1 LWTVDRWLPPIG
13 ASHIGTS
20 HVATELPNQDSYQV
34 EQWDDQQATFA
45 AISDGHGS
53 KKYWRSDSG
62 SRLAVQALKELIE
75 NQFLPLIRDPD
86 NDPERIKSAWEL
98 IGRDLRKKWLQLCAE
113 NLYDH
118 PFSEEENRKAVEE
131 HPDVIEHPVIV
142 YGATMSGA
150 LLFQDYGFF
159 IHLGDGD
166 LIGCDPEGKA
176 ESIFEEPEIKANDTA
191 SMCQPDA
198 HRAMRTKVIEGD
210 SWKQMRMIVL
220 ATDGVGDAFGGD
232 EVSLQ
237 DHAENYLRSWRKGGA
252 GNLQTRL
259 QDGEMKQF
267 ADTSGDD
274 STLLLLKRVEKEDQL
289 TRGDFEK
296 AWIAFEDKAQAHE
309 ATSVEAIKHTGSQV
323 HSQVSQT
330 SKAALAQMEEIKKT
344 SSDVLQ
350 HVELT
355 RVRLEELE
363 KFKRWVV
370 DIGQLA
376 AGVILVS
383 GVVLGVVSLL
393 SDPNQQTP
401 SQMAET
407 NAENS
412 AKKAKTAE
420 TNAKASA
427 DKAAVVAGEAE
438 RALGIVGGFEEK
450 FATQVTQVGVV
461 LDQVETKSKQ
471 IDERLN
477 SAEKLLQKGDEYS
490 KKAEDAAARSEA
502 EANKVT
508 TEMKAEVK
516 KAEEAAARAE
526 AEASK
531 VATEVKAEVAAELKK
546 AEDAATEAKRVMEE
560 IKKQA
565 AEIQKQ
571 AAEMRKDIDEIKKA
585 EAEQVEADKA
595 VQNVTES
602 NHPPI
607 AMDQFPYSGDQIKV
621 VSSDR

>member
-1 LWTVDRWLPPIG
+1 
-13 ASHIGTS
+13 
-20 HVATELPNQDSYQV
+20 
-34 EQWDDQQATFA
+34 
-45 AISDGHGS
+45 
-53 KKYWRSDSG
+53 
-62 SRLAVQALKELIE
+62 
-75 NQFLPLIRDPD
+75 
-86 NDPERIKSAWEL
+86 
-98 IGRDLRKKWLQLCAE
+98 
-113 NLYDH
+113 
-118 PFSEEENRKAVEE
+118 
-131 HPDVIEHPVIV
+131 
-142 YGATMSGA
+142 
-150 LLFQDYGFF
+150 
-159 IHLGDGD
+159 
-166 LIGCDPEGKA
+166 
-176 ESIFEEPEIKANDTA
+176 
-191 SMCQPDA
+191 
-198 HRAMRTKVIEGD
+198 
-210 SWKQMRMIVL
+210 
-220 ATDGVGDAFGGD
+220 
-232 EVSLQ
+232 
-237 DHAENYLRSWRKGGA
+237 
-252 GNLQTRL
+252 
-259 QDGEMKQF
+259 MKQF

-461 LDQVETKSKQ
+461 LDQLETKSKQ

-516 KAEEAAARAE
+516 KDEDAAARAE
-526 AEASK
+526 AEARRR
-531 VATEVKAEVAAELKK
+531 AEL
-546 AEDAATEAKRVMEE
+546 EAKR
-560 IKKQA
+560 
-565 AEIQKQ
+565 
-571 AAEMRKDIDEIKKA
+571 RA
-585 EAEQVEADKA
+585 EAEARQKAQADR
-595 VQNVTES
+595 EER
-602 NHPPI
+602 
-607 AMDQFPYSGDQIKV
+607 DQIQRAMRNSRRTYAAEERGRADSSSPAAAV
-621 VSSDR
+621 PSAPPMEQVMGSLRAAVSPSAPPMHHVMPDASAVDSLPMAVPGGANDGLDGWEGEPGGDRPTIHKCVICLDSPQTHLFVPCGHRAVCEECSLRFGPGKTDTCPMCPWSPMFSP